1 MISLNM
7 ELTLIGIMVKD
18 LLSYISGYHL
28 DIAGPSLAILTQN

>member
-7 ELTLIGIMVKD
+7 ELTLIGIMAKD

-28 DIAGPSLAILTQN
+28 DIAGAILTQN

>member
-1 MISLNM
+1 MISLNI

-18 LLSYISGYHL
+18 LLSYINGYYL